1 VPGYALEGTPPVTL
15 KAGGVLVIPAGTPRA
30 VTNVGRGHAA
40 ELAMGVVKTGKPLV
54 VLVE

>member
-1 VPGYALEGTPPVTL
+1 VTL
-15 KAGGVLVIPAGTPRA
+15 KAGDVLFIPAGTPRA

-40 ELAMGVVKTGKPLV
+40 ELAMYVVETGKPLV